1 MTVTSICPD
10 RGAWRAWLDHEHDDP
25 SFQDHLVGCAA
36 CSQAVQELRANAV
49 TASEA
54 VRSVGPA
61 RLPTAD
67 DTALARQRLAALRMS
82 PRAQRAISAPNAR
95 SLGSQA
101 RLGLT
106 RGIPTAWRIAASG
119 LAAALALSV
128 LVGFTD
134 QGRAAA
140 AAFLS
145 QFRSQQIAAVTV
157 SPQSQAEIMRTLT
170 ALGNLGTVKS
180 PSGATTRPG
189 NALSR
194 MAESQSV
201 SLAEAQRQLGFPLQ
215 TPDPKAL
222 PAGLDPT
229 PQVQVIPAN
238 EIRFTFDKA
247 QASSYY
253 RSSGH
258 PEVTLPD
265 RFDGAT
271 LIVSTPT
278 AVLLHYGSPSSH
290 QALLIGQS
298 GELVVSAEGKV
309 SLEELRDF
317 LLGLPGL
324 PKETTD
330 QLKQVKSW
338 NQTLLIPIPTDK
350 VNWRQERFKGADGL
364 LLNDNTGVGSAA
376 IWHANNHLYGLAGTL
391 KADDL
396 KRVAESLH

>member
-1 MTVTSICPD
+1 V
-10 RGAWRAWLDHEHDDP
+10 WRAWLDHDDP
-25 SFQDHLVGCAA
+25 SLQDHLVGCIA
-36 CSQAVQELRANAV
+36 CSQVVQELRANAV

-54 VRSVGPA
+54 VRSVSPT
-61 RLPTAD
+61 RLPTAA
-67 DTALARQRLAALRMS
+67 DTALARQRLAWRQ
-82 PRAQRAISAPNAR
+82 QRG
-95 SLGSQA
+95 SLVQHAEEPVATPASSTTWLS
-101 RLGLT
+101 R
-106 RGIPTAWRIAASG
+106 IPTGWRIAASG
-119 LAAALALSV
+119 LAAALTLSI

-134 QGRAAA
+134 GGRAAA

-145 QFRSQQIAAVTV
+145 QFRSQQVAAVAV

-170 ALGNLGTVKS
+170 ALGNLGTVKT
-180 PSGATTRPG
+180 PSGATARPG
-189 NALSR
+189 NGLPKIG
-194 MAESQSV
+194 EPQPV
-201 SLAEAQRQLGFPLQ
+201 TLAEAQHQLGFPIQ
-215 TPDPKAL
+215 TPDPKTL

-229 PQVQVIPAN
+229 PQVQVIPAS
-238 EIRFTFDKA
+238 ELRFTFDKA
-247 QASSYY
+247 KASSYY
-253 RSSGH
+253 RSAGH
-258 PEVTLPD
+258 GEVTLPD

-271 LIVSTPT
+271 LVVSTPT
-278 AVLLHYGSPSSH
+278 AVLLQYGSPNSH
-290 QALLIGQS
+290 QALVIGQS

-338 NQTLLIPIPTDK
+338 AQTLIVPIPTDK

-376 IWHANNHLYGLAGTL
+376 IWHANDHLYGVAGTL
-391 KADDL
+391 KANDL